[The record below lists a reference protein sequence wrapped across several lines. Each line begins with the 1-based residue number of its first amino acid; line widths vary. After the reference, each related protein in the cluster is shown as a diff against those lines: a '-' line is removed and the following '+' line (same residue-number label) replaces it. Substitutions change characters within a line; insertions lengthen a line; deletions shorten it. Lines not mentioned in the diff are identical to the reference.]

1 MGKARQNGLTRDQR
15 ERIGVGTSSMRVAML
30 CNYCGCVHS
39 TARDDQAVIH
49 GWLNNFTLGK
59 GWKVNG
65 KR

>member
-1 MGKARQNGLTRDQR
+1 
-15 ERIGVGTSSMRVAML
+15 MRVAML

-39 TARDDQAVIH
+39 TVSDDQVVIH
-49 GWLNNFTLGK
+49 GWLDNSTLGK